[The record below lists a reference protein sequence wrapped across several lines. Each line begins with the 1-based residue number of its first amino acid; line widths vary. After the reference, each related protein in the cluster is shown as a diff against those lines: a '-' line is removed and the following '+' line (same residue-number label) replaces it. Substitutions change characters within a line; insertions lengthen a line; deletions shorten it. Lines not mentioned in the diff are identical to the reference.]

1 MTGAM
6 RCARRHELRAR
17 HIQERVATEA
27 AHQHDFAS
35 FSSEWDQRMVLFDA
49 KAAELEEQMKQRH
62 AEHLLHWRNKMAN
75 SDMRPRFSAH
85 LLNLRKVQAN
95 LAKQR
100 LCVPAVSH
108 PVIRAAADAQE
119 R

>member
-1 MTGAM
+1 
-6 RCARRHELRAR
+6 
-17 HIQERVATEA
+17 VATEA
-27 AHQHDFAS
+27 AHQQDFAS

-75 SDMRPRFSAH
+75 SDLRPRFSAQ

-100 LCVPAVSH
+100 LCVPALSPPLGPPRTSLNQARH
-108 PVIRAAADAQE
+108 S
-119 R
+119 